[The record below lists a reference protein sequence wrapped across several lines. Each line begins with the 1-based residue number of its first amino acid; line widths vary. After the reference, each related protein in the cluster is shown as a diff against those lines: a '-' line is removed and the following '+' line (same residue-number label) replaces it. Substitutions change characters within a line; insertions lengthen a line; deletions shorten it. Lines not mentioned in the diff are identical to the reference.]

1 MCSTVL
7 FVGLA
12 YAQAFSMQIPAD
24 LFNEYGLLIS
34 VPIGVLLYISD
45 ECCGTSSHNSL
56 NASLHWLV
64 RKIIKLISTCVKA
77 LTFWKNRLDSLISKM
92 EDCNSY

>member
-1 MCSTVL
+1 MCSIVL

-34 VPIGVLLYISD
+34 VPIGVLVYISD

-56 NASLHWLV
+56 NASLHLSRPKPQRV
-64 RKIIKLISTCVKA
+64 QSIRETSQVPVNFSFLTIQST
-77 LTFWKNRLDSLISKM
+77 
-92 EDCNSY
+92 